1 MIRAQIPRTNIN
13 RYNPM
18 FPLCTFFPCDPKAF
32 AADPKL
38 NTNLESCGSMVS
50 LLKFE
55 IALIGLTSK
64 AV

>member
-1 MIRAQIPRTNIN
+1 
-13 RYNPM
+13 M
-18 FPLCTFFPCDPKAF
+18 FPLCTFFPCDPKAL

-38 NTNLESCGSMVS
+38 NTNLESCGSIVS

-55 IALIGLTSK
+55 IAFMGLISK